1 MNILTSI
8 ALLIFST
15 LTLVAFLH
23 AFWAIGGKWPG
34 RDEESLAKSVIGTK
48 GLTKLPKAS
57 LTILVAALIFIAGL
71 IPMLWAN
78 AISQTNSITFPL
90 PTVLTLILEM
100 MNDLIPHWFLKISM
114 IGLTFIFLG
123 RGVVTYTPWAE
134 QQDLEEPFRS
144 LDKKYY
150 APLCLALGIGFMV
163 LLLS

>member
-1 MNILTSI
+1 MNISTSI

-15 LTLVAFLH
+15 LTLIACLH
-23 AFWAIGGKWPG
+23 AYWAMGGKWPG
-34 RDEESLAKSVIGTK
+34 RDDETLANIVIGTK

-57 LTILVAALIFIAGL
+57 LTVLVALLIFIAGL

-78 AISQTNSITFPL
+78 AISQTNSIAFPL
-90 PTVLTLILEM
+90 PTVLISILEV
-100 MNDLIPHWFLKISM
+100 MNGLIPIWFLKIAM
-114 IGLTFIFLG
+114 TGLILIFLG

-150 APLCLALGIGFMV
+150 APLCLTLGIGLMV